1 MIMGGNE
8 TAIAEEIVSVL
19 KFAALRVYSEWGDAI
34 RYTVRGTSLKLRS
47 IVLDREALRHLLQD
61 PIGAV
66 KIDYLKRDLLRCA
79 ERVSEYHYPRT
90 RVRSRHPVAS

>member
-1 MIMGGNE
+1 MGGNE

-47 IVLDREALRHLLQD
+47 IVLNREALRHLLQD

-79 ERVSEYHYPRT
+79 VRVAEYYYPRA
-90 RVRSRHPVAS
+90 RVRSSRHPVAS

>member
-1 MIMGGNE
+1 MGGNE

-47 IVLDREALRHLLQD
+47 IVLNREALRHLLQD

-66 KIDYLKRDLLRCA
+66 KIDYLKRDLLRCSVRAA
-79 ERVSEYHYPRT
+79 EYRYPRT
-90 RVRSRHPVAS
+90 RVRPSRHPVAS

>member
-1 MIMGGNE
+1 MGGNE
-8 TAIAEEIVSVL
+8 TAVAEEIVSVL

-47 IVLDREALRHLLQD
+47 IVLNREALRHLLQD

-66 KIDYLKRDLLRCA
+66 KIDYLKRDLLRRSVRA
-79 ERVSEYHYPRT
+79 AEYHYPRT